1 MPIDSINQIMSF
13 SGDVMRS
20 LLIWSGQ
27 AFLLLGLVW
36 VVLKFDRS
44 QSPAVRYRIWLIAL
58 TAVSAFPLL
67 TALSHSFHLPSAMA
81 PFPVE
86 IIGDAPAFTEILE
99 PTRPPFSWPSLV
111 WPLLFALWA
120 AGVIISLLRLAS
132 SLWKLHIIRA
142 GSRPVSMIDLDCSY
156 SDLLNSD
163 TGRVSIVLSKGIQ
176 SPGLAGLFHPVI
188 LLPADI
194 TLWTSRDERTSILRH
209 ELAHIKRHD
218 HLVSLFQSVVRA
230 FLFFHPV
237 LRYGCAQL
245 SLEREFAC
253 DDHVIGLGTEPKA
266 YAESILKAVERTLL
280 TDIVHQTPS
289 FASRRMLE
297 RRIDMILDTNR
308 VRQPLKQWQFL
319 LMPIMLIVCITW
331 LVIPAASSQ
340 PGLQGG
346 VTQSAQDGS
355 VSGPTQASPVLD
367 RTTLSIDSVKRG
379 PVVRQV
385 RGLGVLV
392 PSDDGRLKVEVGIFE
407 PQARNIE
414 IGQHASIE
422 TGEST
427 IPGKVVRIKNPRVEN
442 SVVRVEVALEGDLPG
457 NIKAG
462 LQVDGMIEVERFEDV
477 IYVGRP
483 VRGQADST
491 SSLFKLEDDGLTAIR
506 VRVKFGRSSATAI
519 EIVAG
524 LKVGDKVILSD
535 MSAYEGV
542 AMIKLN

>member
-1 MPIDSINQIMSF
+1 
-13 SGDVMRS
+13 
-20 LLIWSGQ
+20 
-27 AFLLLGLVW
+27 
-36 VVLKFDRS
+36 
-44 QSPAVRYRIWLIAL
+44 
-58 TAVSAFPLL
+58 
-67 TALSHSFHLPSAMA
+67 
-81 PFPVE
+81 
-86 IIGDAPAFTEILE
+86 
-99 PTRPPFSWPSLV
+99 
-111 WPLLFALWA
+111 
-120 AGVIISLLRLAS
+120 
-132 SLWKLHIIRA
+132 
-142 GSRPVSMIDLDCSY
+142 MIDLDCSY

>member
-1 MPIDSINQIMSF
+1 
-13 SGDVMRS
+13 
-20 LLIWSGQ
+20 
-27 AFLLLGLVW
+27 
-36 VVLKFDRS
+36 
-44 QSPAVRYRIWLIAL
+44 
-58 TAVSAFPLL
+58 
-67 TALSHSFHLPSAMA
+67 
-81 PFPVE
+81 
-86 IIGDAPAFTEILE
+86 
-99 PTRPPFSWPSLV
+99 
-111 WPLLFALWA
+111 
-120 AGVIISLLRLAS
+120 
-132 SLWKLHIIRA
+132 
-142 GSRPVSMIDLDCSY
+142 
-156 SDLLNSD
+156 
-163 TGRVSIVLSKGIQ
+163 
-176 SPGLAGLFHPVI
+176 
-188 LLPADI
+188 
-194 TLWTSRDERTSILRH
+194 
-209 ELAHIKRHD
+209 
-218 HLVSLFQSVVRA
+218 
-230 FLFFHPV
+230 
-237 LRYGCAQL
+237 
-245 SLEREFAC
+245 
-253 DDHVIGLGTEPKA
+253 
-266 YAESILKAVERTLL
+266 
-280 TDIVHQTPS
+280 
-289 FASRRMLE
+289 MLE

-457 NIKAG
+457 NIEAG

-477 IYVGRP
+477 MYVGRP